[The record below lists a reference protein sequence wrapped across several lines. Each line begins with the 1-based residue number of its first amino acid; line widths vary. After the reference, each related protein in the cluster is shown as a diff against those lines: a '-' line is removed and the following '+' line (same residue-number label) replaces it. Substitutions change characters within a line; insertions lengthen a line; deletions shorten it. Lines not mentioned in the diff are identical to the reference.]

1 MSRQYGYWA
10 GCGDGID
17 ISYVE
22 LIIIEALV
30 QDENEFYSEN
40 IKWGIKQWAA
50 SGTSKLYDRKC
61 DGYKHDED
69 GKLIIDEKKAQNVKL
84 IFELYLSGQRILG
97 IIRKLERRK
106 ILSTKE
112 KEKW

>member
-1 MSRQYGYWA
+1 MRVLDLDMDYFMTEIANTPFS
-10 GCGDGID
+10 C
-17 ISYVE
+17 
-22 LIIIEALV
+22 
-30 QDENEFYSEN
+30 SEN
-40 IKWGIKQWAA
+40 IKWGIKQRAT

-69 GKLIIDEKKAQNVKL
+69 SKLIIDDKKAQNVKL
-84 IFELYLSGQRILG
+84 IFELYLSGQSILD